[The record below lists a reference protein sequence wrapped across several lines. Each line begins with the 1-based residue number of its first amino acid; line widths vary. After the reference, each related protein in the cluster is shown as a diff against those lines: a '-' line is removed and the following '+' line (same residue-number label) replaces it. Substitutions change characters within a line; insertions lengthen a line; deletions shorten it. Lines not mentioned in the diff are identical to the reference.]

1 MKTIVRLFVIFACML
16 ATMVQAQVTTTITP
30 KVQLF
35 PSSGLSYV
43 EDPTQYF
50 NVIMTNTGPET
61 RQIYVSFRVSCDFS
75 ATGGSFFLQ
84 SPGNMAPPQPLTLG
98 ANETRVITMQDFRML
113 MSHINGRDIQMSGIS
128 WQDALLLPEGNYQI
142 CIKTYYW
149 DHAGSVPAPVEAGPE
164 GCCYFTICYSGSA
177 PEFTSPIIGQ
187 SGGNINVI
195 NPMADQSG
203 SNSNFDAS
211 SGSDSRSN
219 SDYTVL
225 TPSRQVVFSWQGVV
239 SNCITNSNVNYI
251 LKLVEV
257 MPQQSVYDAID
268 HNSTIYT
275 VNAGSRTTCI
285 IDTLKDLNATPFQR
299 GHTYAAMVQAVPKNQ
314 NMVFQLGNEGKSQI
328 IAFNW
333 GQPLSGPVPRILP
346 PGSNRR
352 TLDSTLSDNKAD
364 VLASLRDPYLVM
376 PVVDDDAA
384 DVLVGKFPSEN
395 ANRPQNSLS
404 LIDGLYYRLNDKNKL
419 KVSWLPMRGDSLTKV
434 EYKVNLY
441 EYIGGD
447 VSFSTTRPPL
457 KSYKIEKTNG
467 FGVDNVAFIE
477 LPEKWD
483 SVLEH
488 GNKYFLVLEAASHY
502 KYKRTTEYTETVI
515 ENGNTTT
522 NKYSKVTIMEGT
534 EFFYSNELFQWGYDS
549 AMLETVDL
557 AQLTY
562 PVDMRGQTADYA
574 LGETEIDEVFINSAF
589 KFKWSRADNVLDRD
603 SVTYNLLIMKWKKG
617 KLPSQMKDTLFIYKN
632 LTDNEYID
640 DAIKDSLKVG
650 SQYVAFVETRIKQ
663 TVATDDPYIIP
674 NKGRSWVA
682 AFKIV
687 ETEEMTADNDPSAFC
702 PSESWSKLNKKDTL
716 RPKNINDIK
725 GMELTMNGFKVVF
738 QEVNEKT
745 DSIKDKK
752 TKKVTLRKS
761 YYGNGYIVWSP
772 FAMNTRIKVQLDSI
786 LFNKDHE
793 VFTGCAK
800 TIAADSTALLPMDF
814 GGKIGDWTEGK
825 INSLYKEVDDNE
837 DVQKYVNYFNKPSY
851 MSIGGLIGA
860 GDASES
866 PAFYLPLKVNS
877 QDFYLPDDGCNV
889 ILSINNM
896 YLSPKT
902 ALMNLF
908 TLFYSQEDNIYIPM
922 IATNICMKP
931 DAFFAGINEGID
943 MYLAKDI
950 VMEISDGYNMT
961 LKKASKLGKKDDG
974 TVISF
979 RTKTNDKNSGFDQL
993 NLEFQFDLT
1002 SADALHHDNRG
1013 VLSINPKTGVP
1024 QKGTPVKA
1032 GALIVIQDWS
1042 DWMARISIDPF
1053 ALEDFPDM
1061 AFVPGRNL
1069 WYDHSSK
1076 SNPAKFPKDYQSS
1089 AGKGPL
1095 WQGFFMEDLG
1105 FVMSDKIGT
1114 VFGAGDTNVKPMYQ
1128 YSYGPNGEIRDSS
1141 EVAFTKQCLG
1151 FRIANTIID
1160 VDGFTTDIQGVNI
1173 VDASTKDAG
1182 SWAFSI
1188 DTIGV
1193 KVLKGKFNKGYIV
1206 GTAQV
1211 PLLTGRIGYNCTIAT
1226 DSLTFGVSTRK
1237 KDTLG
1242 FDLWLAKL
1250 DVQDSYFKLRHLY
1263 EATAADSAHPQTA
1276 IDLKLNG
1283 KINIDF
1289 TKLKLPI
1296 NFSMVKFENFTLRN
1310 FKNAKDTNVK
1320 RIGDSNLWFYMGD
1333 WAKASPQHYLT
1344 SNASSDVYKGSIGGF
1359 TFSVQTIKPITGM
1372 DGTKVKL
1379 GFATAIKVGFKTG
1392 PKDGSGG
1399 EGSSDAFSLDAG
1411 CGFKVW
1417 GKIDYK
1423 TWDFSKDDIGGSV
1436 DSVTIET
1443 DCFSVFKLKGKLV
1456 WIGNENPDPTFGEG
1470 MFGTLDITI
1479 MDKLEIA
1486 MAAAFGTVKKND
1498 SEFKWWMFQ
1507 GAASGFEIP
1516 VPPIV
1521 FTGFG
1526 GGFAYNMTVKPSA
1539 TLANAKAHNLIS
1551 GQDGGSLASKMV
1563 SGSLSQCEF
1572 IPEKDSWVAKAGL
1585 SLALANEKLMNADGI
1600 LTLRVSQGKFSGI
1613 LIDVSTYILTSPT
1626 GDDPTQSAE
1635 AKNKNTLI
1643 KARALLGYEQTNDYH
1658 YFKFA
1663 LCVKGGIDLSDLLK
1677 NSGVTKALDG
1687 VKDDLKCIGDDVY
1700 KDVTCTF
1707 DPLTNV
1713 VAIDSTAA
1721 KAADPLTYGGDT
1733 TNYKPDN
1740 GIGAGISFALPIEFE
1755 VKSYKKGNSLG
1766 KKPGAEWYFCI
1777 GKPTK
1782 GERVEFSMWANLV
1795 VFETRTDFTF
1805 YFLTG
1810 NSFEY
1815 HLPELDPEVH
1825 EFFFGGSS
1833 GKQVNSSATST
1844 VQSQGQSLENQYKNS
1859 PTFANAGGFAMGM
1872 TYKSRIKYELF
1883 LYVDVMAAFGFDVA
1897 LLDTKG
1903 QSCEGY
1909 DHVGKND
1916 FYAMGQLYAMLKG
1929 SAGLSINLGFWKGKL
1944 ELCSLG
1950 IGALLKGGGPNP
1962 SWAFGLLR
1970 LKASLLNGLI
1980 SINTSVDFRVGHVC
1994 VPGAGDPLA
2003 NVNFFESVSPGYKD
2017 TEAALKSGNELS
2029 PIGGGVIVSNMP
2041 WDSEITLVT
2050 PTADGKGEDARKF
2063 IFVMEKNRCSY
2074 EISKNRGTTW
2084 TPVSKPNYKIE
2095 GYPKDNLIQTFEHKD
2110 GGFEE
2115 RALQKWHFTARAYE
2129 YRTAFDTK
2137 NSKLRDTM
2145 YNDKNN
2151 FAPQTTIP
2159 QVGTWGWFNP
2169 KYASDKDSAIHI
2181 FRQDT
2186 TVYFN
2191 IDSLPANLYN
2201 QVVYSWPYNGD
2212 PSVPKDEVTGVEF
2225 YLAKARPEL
2234 FEQSFLKTIGKEMQC
2249 FIIKGYGGL
2258 NQNAERCSFGYSSNQ
2273 GMPRIGVSFPKYN
2286 YLERGTPYMIR
2297 FILVDIDKAQG
2308 AIDALMA
2315 TQQVSTRTD
2324 YELTSQNWDKVYASH
2339 QASTSTGRGEGTIH
2353 AGDFTAF
2360 TNARIEALN
2369 DKIQHEAGLANIHDR
2384 LTPGGHLGDLFGGST
2399 GTGIGGVLGG
2409 SGSGTGTGGGLLGG
2423 GGDPTITNP
2432 GNGSTGTLGRP
2443 GRTGVT
2449 GTGGGRLTGNVT
2461 TINPGNNVQL
2471 TNTSGVM
2478 LTNSANLSSGV
2489 LANNNLNLDML
2500 GINMGSDAK
2509 NMGGM
2514 GRTRSANANT
2524 NTSSGSGQLYAQ
2536 YGGQTQQQQASATLS
2551 TGNRG
2556 GQSQETT
2563 SVALVDRNSRNVV
2576 KNTTTSSSTLTGGRV
2591 VAATSSSSG
2600 RGKIQATNVLVESS
2614 SVTLPVAGTATSSG
2628 FSALGSTNRVVAG
2641 EGNQPGKF
2649 LGYNVADYTET
2660 YTQAEANVEDYM
2672 YDKLLEDYTEQG
2684 SDTSMLYE
2692 RNSLEEYAIAYQY
2705 GDTIFDFCFKTDPYY
2720 DTYEDLFTQ
2729 VLSCY
2734 NGGIESSSTPTAN
2747 NIVVQYPVKTTS
2759 STSQRFGWYSY
2770 LFASQVPNDKNR
2782 YNENVTLPA
2791 IATFKIKTEKEY
2803 RTAAMAK
2810 HLFLYSNFS
2819 RMLYYSNKYSK
2830 GPLTRIPHQI
2840 THTIKDDEF
2849 RLNGDWDGIG
2859 CAYGYEFFNGNKGGI
2874 IREPSN
2880 KWKNLDKR
2888 SNVLKAWAYR
2898 ASNYEPFDMR
2908 YIYTLDYNAA
2918 MYLHYFD
2925 IPNTSHISNSSGII
2939 DYTWS
2944 YWDVPDILD
2953 VKVENSPT
2961 IPVITIRSFEA
2972 SQSKWEDYNGA
2983 RNAVVN
2989 VKINDY
2995 ATPAL
3000 YDDIQMFFKF
3010 FKKCT
3015 EIAAYPLCRGYS
3027 HKKAI
3032 LQILYSEG
3040 QANARL
3046 IFDDNFPYIINK
3058 SLPWTHYFTAWNY
3071 IYENVG
3077 FNPADHNP
3085 EDMHASNSYYQYY
3098 SWLWFHFKKAPV
3110 TYSGTKG
3117 LTVSLDANDDRTL
3130 PYWYTGMSNM
3140 SNVKK
3145 PYVTVVY
3152 VSAKKNV
3159 GVGSQIAAQI
3169 KKNLF
3174 GSGEINDNA
3183 FLFNSELSKSWQLKS
3198 YPNYFT
3204 NKDKDTDKLTFPDP
3218 SSVEQYIDD

>member
-98 ANETRVITMQDFRML
+98 ANETRIITMQDFRML

-346 PGSNRR
+346 PGSNGR

-364 VLASLRDPYLVM
+364 VLASLRNPYLVM

-404 LIDGLYYRLNDKNKL
+404 LIDGLYYRLNDKDKL

-467 FGVDNVAFIE
+467 FGVDNVAFME

-502 KYKRTTEYTETVI
+502 KYRRTTEYTETVI

-1289 TKLKLPI
+1289 SKLKLPI

-1310 FKNAKDTNVK
+1310 FKEAKDTNVK

-1392 PKDGSGG
+1392 PKDGSGEG
-1399 EGSSDAFSLDAG
+1399 GSSDAFSLDAG

-1417 GKIDYK
+1417 GMIDYK
-1423 TWDFSKDDIGGSV
+1423 TWDFNKNDIGGSV

-1486 MAAAFGTVKKND
+1486 MAAAFGTVKKNE

-2399 GTGIGGVLGG
+2399 GTGTGGVLGG
-2409 SGSGTGTGGGLLGG
+2409 TGSGTGTGTGGGLLGG

-2576 KNTTTSSSTLTGGRV
+2576 KGSSSSTLSSGRV
-2591 VAATSSSSG
+2591 VAATTSSPG

-2660 YTQAEANVEDYM
+2660 YTQREANVEDYM
-2672 YDKLLEDYTEQG
+2672 YEKLKEDYTEQG
-2684 SDTSMLYE
+2684 SDTAMLYE

-2734 NGGIESSSTPTAN
+2734 NGGIESSGTPTAN

-2791 IATFKIKTEKEY
+2791 IATFKLNTDKEH

-2819 RMLYYSNKYSK
+2819 RMLYYSNKYTK

-2925 IPNTSHISNSSGII
+2925 SPNTSHISNSSGII

-3085 EDMHASNSYYQYY
+3085 EDMHAGNSYYQYY

-3117 LTVSLDANDDRTL
+3117 LTVSLDAGDDRTL

-3152 VSAKKNV
+3152 VSAKNNV

>member
-1 MKTIVRLFVIFACML
+1 MKQFVRYLVIFACML
-16 ATMVQAQVTTTITP
+16 VTMAQAQVTTTISP
-30 KVQLF
+30 RVQLF
-35 PSSGLSYV
+35 PSSGLSYL

-50 NVIMTNTGPET
+50 NVIMSNTGPEA
-61 RQIYVSFRVSCDFS
+61 RPIYVSFRVSCDFS

-84 SPGNMAPPQPLTLG
+84 SPSNMAPPQPLTLAAG
-98 ANETRVITMQDFRML
+98 ETKVITMQDFRML
-113 MSHINGRDIQMSGIS
+113 MSHINGRDIQMSGIT
-128 WQDALLLPEGNYQI
+128 WQDALMLPEGNYQI
-142 CIKTYYW
+142 CIQPYYW
-149 DHAGSVPAPVEAGPE
+149 DHAGSVPAPVEAGPA

-195 NPMADQSG
+195 NPMADQSD
-203 SNSNFDAS
+203 NNNPNFDAG

-219 SDYTVL
+219 SAYAVL
-225 TPSRQVVFSWQGVV
+225 TPSRQVVFSWQGVI

-251 LKLVEV
+251 LKVVEV
-257 MPQQSVYDAID
+257 MPQQSAYDAID
-268 HNSTIYT
+268 NNSTIYT
-275 VNAGSRTTCI
+275 VNTGSRTTCI
-285 IDTLKDLNATPFQR
+285 IDTLNDLNAKFQR

-314 NMVFQLGNEGKSQI
+314 NMVLQLGNDGKSQI
-328 IAFNW
+328 ITFSW
-333 GQPLSGPVPRILP
+333 GQSTTGHPVLP
-346 PGSNRR
+346 PGSTNGR
-352 TLDSTLSDNKAD
+352 TLDSTLLDNKAE
-364 VLASLRDPYLVM
+364 VLASLRDPYLIM

-395 ANRPQNSLS
+395 SNRPQNTLS
-404 LIDGLYYRLNDKNKL
+404 LIDGMYYRLNDKEKFS
-419 KVSWLPMRGDSLTKV
+419 VSWLPMRGDSLTKV
-434 EYKVNLY
+434 EYRVNLY

-447 VSFSTTRPPL
+447 VSFSTARPPL
-457 KSYKIEKTNG
+457 KTYKVEKTSG
-467 FGVDNVAFIE
+467 FAPTDVAYMN

-483 SVLEH
+483 TLLEH

-502 KYKRTTEYTETVI
+502 KYRRTTNYTETII
-515 ENGNTTT
+515 ENGSTTT
-522 NKYSKVTIMEGT
+522 NTYSKNTIMEGT

-549 AMLETVDL
+549 TLLETVQL

-562 PVDMRGQTADYA
+562 PVDMRGRTSDYKA
-574 LGETEIDEVFINSAF
+574 GETEVEEVYKNSSF
-589 KFKWSRADNVLDRD
+589 KFTWSRADNVLDCD
-603 SVTYNLLIMKWKKG
+603 SVTYNLLIFKWKKG
-617 KLPSQMKDTLFIYKN
+617 VVPSMMKDTLLSYSN

-650 SQYVAFVETRIKQ
+650 SQYVAVVETHIKQ
-663 TVATDDPYIIP
+663 VSADPYIIP
-674 NKGRSWVA
+674 NKGRSWA
-682 AFKIV
+682 APFKIV
-687 ETEEMTADNDPSAFC
+687 ETEEITADNDPT
-702 PSESWSKLNKKDTL
+702 SECHSETWATINKKDTL

-725 GMELTMNGFKVVF
+725 GKELTMNGFKVVF
-738 QEVNEKT
+738 QDIKEKT
-745 DSIKDKK
+745 DSLKDKK

-761 YYGNGYIVWSP
+761 YYGTGYIVWNP
-772 FAMNTRIKVQLDSI
+772 FALNTRIKVQLDSI
-786 LFNKDHE
+786 LFNSKYE

-814 GGKIGDWTEGK
+814 SGKIGDWTEGK

-851 MSIGGLIGA
+851 VSIGGLIGA
-860 GDASES
+860 ADASES

-889 ILSINNM
+889 IMSINNM

-931 DAFFAGINEGID
+931 DNFFPGINEGID
-943 MYLAKDI
+943 VYLAKDI
-950 VMEISDGYNMT
+950 EMEISDGYKMT

-979 RTKTNDKNSGFDQL
+979 RTKTDDKSAGFEQL

-1002 SADALHHDNRG
+1002 SSDALAKNEAG
-1013 VLSINPKTGVP
+1013 VLAINPKTGVP
-1024 QKGTPVKA
+1024 EKGTPVKA
-1032 GALIVIQDWS
+1032 GALIIIQDWK
-1042 DWMARISIDPF
+1042 DWMARVSIDPF

-1089 AGKGPL
+1089 AGKGPA

-1128 YSYGPNGEIRDSS
+1128 YKYGPNGEIRDSS

-1160 VDGFTTDIQGVNI
+1160 AEGFTTDIQGVNI

-1211 PLLTGRIGYNCTIAT
+1211 PLMTGRLNYNCCIAT
-1226 DSLTFGVSTRK
+1226 DSLTFGLSTKK

-1250 DVQDSYFKLRHLY
+1250 DIQESYFKLVHKY
-1263 EATAADSAHPQTA
+1263 DATAADSAHPQTA

-1289 TKLKLPI
+1289 QKLKIPV
-1296 NFSMVKFENFTLRN
+1296 NFAMVKFENFTLRN
-1310 FKNAKDTNVK
+1310 FKNPKDTNAK
-1320 RIGDSNLWFYMGD
+1320 RIGSSDLWFYMGD

-1344 SNASSDVYKGSIGGF
+1344 SNASNKDVYTGSIGGF
-1359 TFSVQTIKPITGM
+1359 TFSVQTIKPVWGLE
-1372 DGTKVKL
+1372 GTKVKL

-1392 PKDGSGG
+1392 PKDSGEDG
-1399 EGSSDAFSLDAG
+1399 KSDAFSLDAG

-1423 TWDFSKDDIGGSV
+1423 TWDFDKKDIGGSV

-1456 WIGNENPDPTFGEG
+1456 WIGNENPDPTYGEG

-1486 MAAAFGTVKKND
+1486 MAAAFGTVNKNE
-1498 SEFKWWMFQ
+1498 SSFKWWMFQ

-1551 GQDGGSLASKMV
+1551 GDDGGTLASKMV
-1563 SGSLSQCEF
+1563 SGSLSECEF

-1585 SLALANEKLMNADGI
+1585 SLSLANDKLMNADGI

-1613 LIDVSTYILTSPT
+1613 LIDVSTYVLTSPT
-1626 GDDPTQSAE
+1626 SNDPTLPAE
-1635 AKNKNTLI
+1635 QKNSNTLI
-1643 KARALLGYEQTNDYH
+1643 KARALLGYEQTKDYH

-1663 LCVKGGIDLSDLLK
+1663 LCVKGGIDLKDLLK
-1677 NSGVTKALDG
+1677 NTGVAQALDG
-1687 VKDDLKCIGDDVY
+1687 VKDQMNCLGNDVM
-1700 KDVTCTF
+1700 KDVTCAF

-1713 VAIDSTAA
+1713 VNIDSTAA
-1721 KAADPLTYGGDT
+1721 KNADEKAKSGE
-1733 TNYKPDN
+1733 
-1740 GIGAGISFALPIEFE
+1740 GIGAGVSFALPIEFE
-1755 VKSYKKGNSLG
+1755 VKSYKKGNTLG

-1777 GKPTK
+1777 GKPTR

-1805 YFLTG
+1805 YFITG

-1815 HLPELDPEVH
+1815 HLPELDPEVQ

-1844 VQSQGQSLENQYKNS
+1844 VQNQGADLERQYKNS

-1872 TYKSRIKYELF
+1872 TYKSQIKYELF

-2003 NVNFFESVSPGYKD
+2003 NVNFFESVSPGYKN
-2017 TEAALKSGNELS
+2017 TENALKSGNELS

-2041 WDSEITLVT
+2041 WDNEITLVT

-2084 TPVSKPNYKIE
+2084 TPVTKPNYKIE

-2115 RALQKWHFTARAYE
+2115 KALQKWHFTARAYE

-2137 NSKLRDTM
+2137 NSKLKDTV
-2145 YNDKNN
+2145 YDPDYN
-2151 FAPQTTIP
+2151 FAAKKTIP
-2159 QVGTWGWFNP
+2159 PVGTWGWYNP

-2191 IDSLPANLYN
+2191 IDSLPSNLYN

-2212 PSVPKDEVTGVEF
+2212 PSVPRNEIGSSVNI
-2225 YLAKARPEL
+2225 YLHRARPEL
-2234 FEQSFLKTIGKEMQC
+2234 FDAGVLGSQGKEMQC
-2249 FIIKGYGGL
+2249 WIIKGYGGL
-2258 NQNAERCSFGYSSNQ
+2258 NQNAERCTSVSYSSNN
-2273 GMPRIGVSFPKYN
+2273 GVPHISVGLPRYQYFEK
-2286 YLERGTPYMIR
+2286 GTPYMLR
-2297 FILVDIDKAQG
+2297 FILVDMNKAQG
-2308 AIDALMA
+2308 ALDALMA

-2324 YELTSQNWDKVYASH
+2324 YELTSQNWDQVYASH
-2339 QASTSTGRGEGTIH
+2339 RASTSTGSGSHGLVHTGEITH
-2353 AGDFTAF
+2353 F
-2360 TNARIEALN
+2360 TNARLDALN
-2369 DKIQHEAGLANIHDR
+2369 ARIKQEAAVANIHEHENLSR
-2384 LTPGGHLGDLFGGST
+2384 PSLGDVL
-2399 GTGIGGVLGG
+2399 GGVLGSG
-2409 SGSGTGTGGGLLGG
+2409 SGSGTGVGGTGTGVLGG
-2423 GGDPTITNP
+2423 VGNPSITNP
-2432 GNGSTGTLGRP
+2432 GNGETGARP
-2443 GRTGVT
+2443 GRRPAAT
-2449 GTGGGRLTGNVT
+2449 GTGGTLVGNVN
-2461 TINPGNNVQL
+2461 TINPGRNVA
-2471 TNTSGVM
+2471 NTGGVL
-2478 LTNSANLSSGV
+2478 LTNSGNLNSGV
-2489 LANNNLNLDML
+2489 LADNNLNVDLVGMGMTGNAKD
-2500 GINMGSDAK
+2500 MGS
-2509 NMGGM
+2509 MGVL
-2514 GRTRSANANT
+2514 RNANANT
-2524 NTSSGSGQLYAQ
+2524 NTSSGTLQLTAQ
-2536 YGGQTQQQQASATLS
+2536 YNGQSQAQQQGATLS
-2551 TGNRG
+2551 GVSNSRALQQG
-2556 GQSQETT
+2556 GSTQSTNT
-2563 SVALVDRNSRNVV
+2563 SLELRNSRNLV
-2576 KNTTTSSSTLTGGRV
+2576 KESTGTTATISRGGRV
-2591 VAATSSSSG
+2591 VSSGSSSG
-2600 RGKIQATNVLVESS
+2600 GAFLAGNNVVVNSGVTRIPPTEGSSSTNQSVLGKINSYVEMDGDYSS
-2614 SVTLPVAGTATSSG
+2614 SMAT
-2628 FSALGSTNRVVAG
+2628 AG
-2641 EGNQPGKF
+2641 ES
-2649 LGYNVADYTET
+2649 
-2660 YTQAEANVEDYM
+2660 NVEDYM
-2672 YDKLLEDYTEQG
+2672 YEKLKEDYTDQG

-2692 RNSLEEYAIAYQY
+2692 RNSLEEYAIVYEY
-2705 GDTIFDFCFKTDPYY
+2705 GDTIYDICFKTDPYY
-2720 DTYEDLFTQ
+2720 DTYEELFTN
-2729 VLSCY
+2729 VMACFSD
-2734 NGGIESSSTPTAN
+2734 GISSFAPSASAA
-2747 NIVVQYPVKTTS
+2747 VVEYPI
-2759 STSQRFGWYSY
+2759 STSASNRQRFGWYTY
-2770 LFASQVPNDKNR
+2770 LFAPLKPNDPNR
-2782 YNENVTLPA
+2782 YNIGVTLPA
-2791 IATFKIKTEKEY
+2791 IAAFKLSTQPEY
-2803 RTAAMAK
+2803 RTAAMCK
-2810 HLFLYSNFS
+2810 HLTFMQQFALMLEYSNGYTS
-2819 RMLYYSNKYSK
+2819 APVKS
-2830 GPLTRIPHQI
+2830 IPHQRDN
-2840 THTIKDDEF
+2840 TWPKDDDF
-2849 RLNGDWDGIG
+2849 KMNGSWDGIG
-2859 CAYGYEFFNGNKGGI
+2859 CAYGKEFFNGDKGGI
-2874 IREPSN
+2874 IPYPQNQWEEKGLALRSTLLRDRMFF
-2880 KWKNLDKR
+2880 KN
-2888 SNVLKAWAYR
+2888 NALK
-2898 ASNYEPFDMR
+2898 PFD
-2908 YIYTLDYNAA
+2908 ISIN
-2918 MYLHYFD
+2918 
-2925 IPNTSHISNSSGII
+2925 NTNPLAFRQAFTQ
-2939 DYTWS
+2939 YRW
-2944 YWDVPDILD
+2944 YVPDILE
-2953 VKVENSPT
+2953 VSISHYNT
-2961 IPVITIRSFEA
+2961 RPVITIHSFE
-2972 SQSKWEDYNGA
+2972 SNNGKWEDYNGPRTA
-2983 RNAVVN
+2983 NEN
-2989 VKINDY
+2989 VFISDH
-2995 ATPAL
+2995 ATPTM
-3000 YDDIQMFFKF
+3000 YKDIVMFYNF

-3015 EIAAYPLCRGYS
+3015 EIAAYPLRRGYS

-3032 LQILYSEG
+3032 LQILYSEN
-3040 QANARL
+3040 QANACL
-3046 IFDDNFPYIINK
+3046 TFDNFPYSINK
-3058 SLPWTHYFTAWNY
+3058 SLPWTHYFNSWSFLYQNSG
-3071 IYENVG
+3071 ID
-3077 FNPADHNP
+3077 PATRNP
-3085 EDMHASNSYYQYY
+3085 EEMNVTRCSDQFY
-3098 SWLWFHFKKAPV
+3098 SWLWFHYKRAPN
-3110 TYSGTKG
+3110 TWSGTRG
-3117 LTVSLDANDDRTL
+3117 MTVEFNTAYDRTL
-3130 PYWYTGMSNM
+3130 YGWYTGMNDI
-3140 SNVKK
+3140 VKNK
-3145 PYVTVVY
+3145 TPYVEVVY
-3152 VSAKKNV
+3152 LSYQNDVASM
-3159 GVGSQIAAQI
+3159 IAEQI

-3174 GSGEINDNA
+3174 GNPNEDTPIDDNP
-3183 FLFNSELSKSWQLKS
+3183 FLFNKTISKAWKLTNF
-3198 YPNYFT
+3198 PNYFSI
-3204 NKDKDTDKLTFPDP
+3204 KDKETEKLPFPNPDA
-3218 SSVEQYIDD
+3218 VDAYIDD

>member
-149 DHAGSVPAPVEAGPE
+149 DHAGSVPAPLEAGPE

-346 PGSNRR
+346 PGSNGR

-467 FGVDNVAFIE
+467 FGVDNVAFME

-502 KYKRTTEYTETVI
+502 KYRRTTEYTETVI

-663 TVATDDPYIIP
+663 ANPTDDPYIIP

-725 GMELTMNGFKVVF
+725 GMELNMNGFKVVF

-1289 TKLKLPI
+1289 SKLKLPI

-1310 FKNAKDTNVK
+1310 FKEAKDTNVK

-1392 PKDGSGG
+1392 PKDGSGEG
-1399 EGSSDAFSLDAG
+1399 GSSDAFSLDAG

-1417 GKIDYK
+1417 GMIDYK
-1423 TWDFSKDDIGGSV
+1423 TWDFNKNDIGGSV

-1766 KKPGAEWYFCI
+1766 KKQGAEWYFCI

-1909 DHVGKND
+1909 DHIGKND

-1970 LKASLLNGLI
+1970 LKASLLNGLV
-1980 SINTSVDFRVGHVC
+1980 SINTSVDFSVGHVC

-2017 TEAALKSGNELS
+2017 ESAALKGGNEIS
-2029 PIGGGVIVSNMP
+2029 PISGGVIVSNMP
-2041 WDSEITLVT
+2041 WNEEITLVT
-2050 PTADGKGEDARKF
+2050 PTADGKSEDARKF
-2063 IFVMEKNRCSY
+2063 IFVMEKDRCSY
-2074 EISKNRGTTW
+2074 EYSENRGTTW
-2084 TPVSKPNYKIE
+2084 KNIPRTDYTINS
-2095 GYPKDNLIQTFEHKD
+2095 YPKDNLIQLFEHKD
-2110 GGFEE
+2110 GGFMEKS
-2115 RALQKWHFTARAYE
+2115 LQRWHFTARAFE

-2137 NSKLRDTM
+2137 NSKLTDTM
-2145 YNDKNN
+2145 YDDKNN
-2151 FAPQTTIP
+2151 FVAKGVPS
-2159 QVGTWGWFNP
+2159 VGKWGWYNP

-2186 TVYFN
+2186 IVYFN
-2191 IDSLPANLYN
+2191 VDTLPAGLYN
-2201 QVVYSWPYNGD
+2201 QVVYTWPYNGD
-2212 PSVPKDEVTGVEF
+2212 PSVPKDEF
-2225 YLAKARPEL
+2225 SSINIYLKRARPEL
-2234 FEQSFLKTIGKEMQC
+2234 FDQSLLRSKGKELQC
-2249 FIIKGYGGL
+2249 YLFKGYGTL
-2258 NQNAERCSFGYSSNQ
+2258 KSNQ
-2273 GMPRIGVSFPKYN
+2273 PTDVIRCNTYSYRSNDGCPEISVTVPNTTFVEKGK
-2286 YLERGTPYMIR
+2286 PYMLR
-2297 FILVDIDKAQG
+2297 LMLVDVEQYQA
-2308 AIDALMA
+2308 AIDAMMA
-2315 TQQVSTRTD
+2315 AQQISTHTD
-2324 YELTSQNWDKVYASH
+2324 YELTSQNWDQVYASH
-2339 QASTSTGRGEGTIH
+2339 QASTTRGSGGRFFNP
-2353 AGDFTAF
+2353 GDINQI
-2360 TNARIEALN
+2360 TNARIQALAQEV
-2369 DKIQHEAGLANIHDR
+2369 DRAAAVDNIHETLSPGDR
-2384 LTPGGHLGDLFGGST
+2384 GRLGDLFGGSH

-2409 SGSGTGTGGGLLGG
+2409 SGSGTGTGTGGGLLGG

-2489 LANNNLNLDML
+2489 MANNNLNLDML
-2500 GINMGSDAK
+2500 GMNMGSDAK

-2514 GRTRSANANT
+2514 GRLRNANANT
-2524 NTSSGSGQLYAQ
+2524 NNSSGSGQLYAQ

-2576 KNTTTSSSTLTGGRV
+2576 KNTTTTSSTLTGGRV
-2591 VAATSSSSG
+2591 VAATTSSPG

-2660 YTQAEANVEDYM
+2660 YTQREANVEDYM
-2672 YDKLLEDYTEQG
+2672 YEKLKEDYTEQG

-2692 RNSLEEYAIAYQY
+2692 RTALEEYAIAYEY
-2705 GDTIFDFCFKTDPYY
+2705 GDTIYDLCFKTDPYY
-2720 DTYEDLFTQ
+2720 ETYEELFTN
-2729 VLSCY
+2729 VMACF
-2734 NGGIESSSTPTAN
+2734 NGGIPSNLTNASAA
-2747 NIVVQYPVKTTS
+2747 VVQYPFWTDAS
-2759 STSQRFGWYSY
+2759 DRQRLGWYSY
-2770 LFASQVPNDKNR
+2770 LFKPQTPNDPVR
-2782 YNENVTLPA
+2782 YNTGVTLPA
-2791 IATFKIKTEKEY
+2791 IAAFKLSTTPER

-2810 HLFLYSNFS
+2810 HQYLMEQFALMLAYSNGFT
-2819 RMLYYSNKYSK
+2819 NAPVKQ
-2830 GPLTRIPHQI
+2830 IPHQRDN
-2840 THTIKDDEF
+2840 TWPKEDDF
-2849 RLNGDWDGIG
+2849 KMNGSWDNIG
-2859 CAYGYEFFNGNKGGI
+2859 CAYGEEFFNGDKGGI
-2874 IREPSN
+2874 IPYPQNQWKESELSN
-2880 KWKNLDKR
+2880 RSSLLKR
-2888 SNVLKAWAYR
+2888 R
-2898 ASNYEPFDMR
+2898 AFYHKPGMKPFDIGPYHNEPEFFR
-2908 YIYTLDYNAA
+2908 QS
-2918 MYLHYFD
+2918 FD
-2925 IPNTSHISNSSGII
+2925 AN
-2939 DYTWS
+2939 

-2953 VKVENSPT
+2953 LNISGAKTV
-2961 IPVITIRSFEA
+2961 PVITLKSFGNKT
-2972 SQSKWEDYNGA
+2972 SDWEDYNGT
-2983 RNAVVN
+2983 RNAQVMII
-2989 VKINDY
+2989 INDH
-2995 ATPAL
+2995 ATPTM
-3000 YDDIQMFFKF
+3000 YKDITKFFGF

-3015 EIAAYPLCRGYS
+3015 EIAAYPMCRGYS
-3027 HKKAI
+3027 HKKNI
-3032 LQILYSEG
+3032 LNKLYSESY
-3040 QANARL
+3040 ANACL
-3046 IFDDNFPYIINK
+3046 TFDDFPYSINK
-3058 SLPWTHYFTAWNY
+3058 SLPWTHYFNAWSY
-3071 IYENVG
+3071 LYTHSDYD
-3077 FNPADHNP
+3077 PSQLNP
-3085 EDMHASNSYYQYY
+3085 ENMNVTRSNYQFYT
-3098 SWLWFHFKKAPV
+3098 WLWFHFKKPSN
-3110 TYSGTKG
+3110 TWSGTKG
-3117 LTVSLDANDDRTL
+3117 MYVELNANNDRTL
-3130 PYWYTGMSNM
+3130 PYWYTGMNNIVSN
-3140 SNVKK
+3140 KT
-3145 PYVTVVY
+3145 PYVEVVY
-3152 VSAKKNV
+3152 ISYNTDVASMIAKQI
-3159 GVGSQIAAQI
+3159 SQ
-3169 KKNLF
+3169 NLNGASDDGNPIDDNPF
-3174 GSGEINDNA
+3174 MFNKTINKAWKLTN
-3183 FLFNSELSKSWQLKS
+3183 
-3198 YPNYFT
+3198 YPTYFSV
-3204 NKDKDTDKLTFPDP
+3204 KDKDTEKLTFPDP
-3218 SSVEQYIDD
+3218 GSVDQYIDD